1 MPLTLYSLEEA
12 RREISKYTTHP
23 YVIKALKKALDEE
36 RLKCKWAGN
45 SPVIADDDIKDF
57 VIGPSKYRI
66 TEEEY
71 WRIRR
76 QLEPELH
83 LQ

>member
-12 RREISKYTTHP
+12 QDEISKYTRHP
-23 YVIKALKKALDEE
+23 YGIKALKKALDEE
-36 RLKCKWAGN
+36 RLQCKWAGR

-57 VIGPSKYRI
+57 VTGLSKYRI

-71 WRIRR
+71 WRIR
-76 QLEPELH
+76 
-83 LQ
+83 LQSETDLQ